1 LAPPPARQI
10 SSNGHAA
17 LISRKSNSANCLIIL
32 VTVHACAVR
41 TMGHRHKSKH
51 KHHRVKHEHE
61 SRSSSSKRKKSRRYT
76 DSSESESGTN
86 DEMRVREEERQKIV
100 EQKKLRK
107 ALMKAYET
115 PQQKRARRIAK
126 KMAKEA
132 RQRNALGWTGA
143 FSDYSN
149 VDNPFGDPQLMKP
162 FMWQKKYE
170 KEGRMNVTTSELIEE
185 NRIRLLENQTELDK
199 IREKRL
205 QREAMKNQLEVLR
218 RERENKEFINWIKQ
232 ENTFHL
238 EQARTR
244 SRIRMREG
252 RAKPID
258 YLATYVSDGED
269 QDCEH
274 FEFLEPT
281 KYAEDLTIRDY
292 EDLLE
297 DIKVYQDYHGEALSQ
312 FWSDMATIVQHR
324 LNQQLAASAP
334 TSTRRQEIH
343 ASVFADI
350 EEMLNGKDV
359 EHLLILEQQIQNKLN
374 TDQSELDVGY
384 WEMVLSLLRLRVSYL
399 RLNEDYERRL
409 KKYKRKREIEPSDV
423 IEITEPV
430 QRTWKTL
437 TNEEREAETIKAYRE
452 GNYSPVC
459 LNPKSLPQN
468 VVPLEP
474 DHKKYDINALRCNLN
489 KNNWLDDFIA
499 EAKKGMTS
507 DEATFA
513 VEENIQKERAYL
525 WSDRFRPRKPRYFN
539 RVHTGFEWNKY
550 NQTHYDLENPPPK
563 IVQGYR
569 FNIFYPDLIEPK
581 PPRFKVSPCEND
593 PDFCVLKIEAG
604 PPYED
609 IAFKIVN
616 KEWEL
621 SCKRACVW
629 RLSQKFISIFCELHQ
644 YFGLWYNLL
653 FDFEK
658 KVTCKPL
665 DICWLI
671 YWEETSYDQVYVTDP
686 GLNILVPIID
696 QIKYIQSLKEIAIE
710 IPQQSAITIDNV
722 ALNIDGVLYLRI
734 VDPYKASYGVEE
746 PEFAITQLAQTTM
759 RSEVGK
765 ITLDTVF
772 RERESLNES
781 IVFALN
787 KAASPWGITCM
798 RYEIRD
804 MKMPKKIE
812 EAMQMQV
819 EAERR
824 KRASVLES
832 EGVRVAEINVAEGKK
847 SAKILASEAEMQE
860 KINRAQG
867 RRILLM
873 SAIIARAEAKAK
885 AIQIIANALANKDG
899 HNAATLAIAE
909 QYLNAFGNLAKTNNT
924 LILPADASNLT
935 GVVGQAL
942 TMYKALS
949 NKMDDVNKGKIHSD
963 SK

>member
-1 LAPPPARQI
+1 MIKNR
-10 SSNGHAA
+10 
-17 LISRKSNSANCLIIL
+17 IL
-32 VTVHACAVR
+32 VR
-41 TMGHRHKSKH
+41 TMGHRHRSKH

-581 PPRFKVSPCEND
+581 PPKFKVFPCEND

-621 SCKRACVW
+621 SCKREISLSSMITVRIRTHVYGDCV
-629 RLSQKFISIFCELHQ
+629 RNLYPFFANYISILDCGITYYLILKRRSSAAF
-644 YFGLWYNLL
+644 NTIIL
-653 FDFEK
+653 FVPQQEAWIVERMGK
-658 KVTCKPL
+658 YYRIL
-665 DICWLI
+665 DPA
-671 YWEETSYDQVYVTDP
+671 SVP

-710 IPQQSAITIDNV
+710 IPQQSAITIVCTLSFVLDNV

-832 EGVRVAEINVAEGKK
+832 EGDA
-847 SAKILASEAEMQE
+847 
-860 KINRAQG
+860 
-867 RRILLM
+867 

-935 GVVGQAL
+935 GIVGQAL

>member
-1 LAPPPARQI
+1 LNNFLQLFWMNKQI
-10 SSNGHAA
+10 GTTAYT
-17 LISRKSNSANCLIIL
+17 ANIIQRTCSVNIQKIKL
-32 VTVHACAVR
+32 CKFFDNFGDCPRLCR
-41 TMGHRHKSKH
+41 TMGHKHRSKH
-51 KHHRVKHEHE
+51 KHHKVKHEHE
-61 SRSSSSKRKKSRRYT
+61 SRSSSSKRKKSRKYT
-76 DSSESESGTN
+76 DSSESTSDTS
-86 DEMRVREEERQKIV
+86 DEMRLREEERQKIA

-132 RQRNALGWTGA
+132 KQRNALGWTGA

-149 VDNPFGDPQLMKP
+149 GDNPFGDPQLMKP

-170 KEGRMNVTTSELIEE
+170 KEGRLNVTTSELIEE
-185 NRIRLLENQTELDK
+185 NRLRLLENQTELEK

-205 QREAMKNQLEVLR
+205 QREAMKNELEVLR
-218 RERENKEFINWIKQ
+218 RERENKEFVNWIKQ

-281 KYAEDLTIRDY
+281 KYAEDLTVRDY

-297 DIKVYQDYHGEALSQ
+297 DIKVYQEYHGEALNQ
-312 FWSDMATIVQHR
+312 FWSDMATVVQHR
-324 LNQQLAASAP
+324 LNQQLADSAP
-334 TSTRRQEIH
+334 TSTHRQEIH

-359 EHLLILEQQIQNKLN
+359 EHLLILEQQIQNKLS

-384 WEMVLSLLRLRVSYL
+384 WEMVLSLLRLRVSNL

-409 KKYKRKREIEPSDV
+409 KKYK
-423 IEITEPV
+423 
-430 QRTWKTL
+430 QR
-437 TNEEREAETIKAYRE
+437 
-452 GNYSPVC
+452 
-459 LNPKSLPQN
+459 
-468 VVPLEP
+468 
-474 DHKKYDINALRCNLN
+474 N

-581 PPRFKVSPCEND
+581 PPRFKVTPCEND
-593 PDFCVLKIEAG
+593 TDFCVLKIEAG

-621 SCKRACVW
+621 SCKREVDMQAARHLLV
-629 RLSQKFISIFCELHQ
+629 
-644 YFGLWYNLL
+644 NLL
-653 FDFEK
+653 AKNFVRSSIRYRSSAAFNTVVLFVPQQEA
-658 KVTCKPL
+658 
-665 DICWLI
+665 W
-671 YWEETSYDQVYVTDP
+671 
-686 GLNILVPIID
+686 GLNILVPIVD
-696 QIKYIQSLKEIAIE
+696 QIKYIQSLKEIAVE
-710 IPQQSAITIDNV
+710 IPQQSAITVDNV

-746 PEFAITQLAQTTM
+746 PEFAVTQLAQTTM

-772 RERESLNES
+772 REH
-781 IVFALN
+781 ALN
-787 KAASPWGITCM
+787 KAATPWGITCM

-824 KRASVLES
+824 KRASILES

-860 KINRAQG
+860 KINTAQG
-867 RRILLM
+867 DANAIL
-873 SAIIARAEAKAK
+873 ARAEAKAK
-885 AIQIIANALANKDG
+885 AIQIIANALTSKDG
-899 HNAATLAIAE
+899 HSAATLAIAE
-909 QYLNAFGNLAKTNNT
+909 QYVNAFGNLAKTSNT

-942 TMYKALS
+942 TMYKAFS
-949 NKMDDVNKGKIHSD
+949 NKLDDVNKGNKTQIRWMINL
-963 SK
+963 

>member
-1 LAPPPARQI
+1 MDRQLIDATLEKQHCSIKKNITCTKLAPPPTRQI

-17 LISRKSNSANCLIIL
+17 LISRKSNSAYFLIIL

-41 TMGHRHKSKH
+41 TMGHRHRSKH
-51 KHHRVKHEHE
+51 KHHRVKHEHK
-61 SRSSSSKRKKSRRYT
+61 SRSSSSKRKKSRKYT
-76 DSSESESGTN
+76 DSSESDSDTS
-86 DEMRVREEERQKIV
+86 DEMRLREEERQKIA

-107 ALMKAYET
+107 ALMKAHET

-132 RQRNALGWTGA
+132 KQRNALGWTGA

-149 VDNPFGDPQLMKP
+149 GDNPFGDPQLMKP

-170 KEGRMNVTTSELIEE
+170 KEGRLNVTTSELIEE
-185 NRIRLLENQTELDK
+185 NRIRLLENQTELEK

-205 QREAMKNQLEVLR
+205 QREAMKNELEVLR
-218 RERENKEFINWIKQ
+218 RERENKEFVNWIKQ
-232 ENTFHL
+232 ETTFHL

-281 KYAEDLTIRDY
+281 KYAENLTVRDY
-292 EDLLE
+292 EDLLV
-297 DIKVYQDYHGEALSQ
+297 DIKVYQEYHGEALNQ
-312 FWSDMATIVQHR
+312 FWNDMATVVQHR
-324 LNQQLAASAP
+324 LNQQQATSAP
-334 TSTRRQEIH
+334 TSAHRQEIH

-350 EEMLNGKDV
+350 EEMLNNKDV

-384 WEMVLSLLRLRVSYL
+384 WEMVLSLLRLRVARL
-399 RLNEDYERRL
+399 RLNEDYKRRL
-409 KKYKRKREIEPSDV
+409 KKYKQRM
-423 IEITEPV
+423 TENA

-437 TNEEREAETIKAYRE
+437 TNEEREAEMIKAYRE

-459 LNPKSLPQN
+459 LNPKSVPQN
-468 VVPLEP
+468 VVPLGP
-474 DHKKYDINALRCNLN
+474 DHKKYDINTLRCSLN

-593 PDFCVLKIEAG
+593 SDFCILKIEAG

-621 SCKRACVW
+621 SCKREVDMQAA
-629 RLSQKFISIFCELHQ
+629 RH
-644 YFGLWYNLL
+644 LL
-653 FDFEK
+653 VNFLGRNFLRSSVRYRSSAAFNTIVLFVPQQEA
-658 KVTCKPL
+658 
-665 DICWLI
+665 W
-671 YWEETSYDQVYVTDP
+671 

-696 QIKYIQSLKEIAIE
+696 QIKYIQSLKEIAVE
-710 IPQQSAITIDNV
+710 IPQQSAITVDNV

-746 PEFAITQLAQTTM
+746 PEFAVTQLAQTTM

-772 RERESLNES
+772 REH
-781 IVFALN
+781 ALN
-787 KAASPWGITCM
+787 KAATPWGITCM

-824 KRASVLES
+824 KRASILES

-867 RRILLM
+867 EANAIL
-873 SAIIARAEAKAK
+873 ARAEAKAK
-885 AIQIIANALANKDG
+885 AIQIIANALTSKDG
-899 HNAATLAIAE
+899 HSAATLAIAE
-909 QYLNAFGNLAKTNNT
+909 QYVNAFGNLAKTSNT

-942 TMYKALS
+942 TMYKAFS
-949 NKMDDVNKGKIHSD
+949 NKMDDVSKEKFHSD

>member
-1 LAPPPARQI
+1 
-10 SSNGHAA
+10 
-17 LISRKSNSANCLIIL
+17 
-32 VTVHACAVR
+32 
-41 TMGHRHKSKH
+41 MGHRHKSEH
-51 KHHRVKHEHE
+51 RHHRVKHEHE

-76 DSSESESGTN
+76 DSSESESGTS

-185 NRIRLLENQTELDK
+185 NRLRLLENQTELDK

-218 RERENKEFINWIKQ
+218 RERENKEFVNWIKQ

-281 KYAEDLTIRDY
+281 KYAEDLTVRDY

-409 KKYKRKREIEPSDV
+409 KKYKRKRENEPSDV

-621 SCKRACVW
+621 SCKRGFRC
-629 RLSQKFISIFCELHQ
+629 QFYNGIFQ
-644 YFGLWYNLL
+644 LW
-653 FDFEK
+653 FHFK
-658 KVTCKPL
+658 K
-665 DICWLI
+665 
-671 YWEETSYDQVYVTDP
+671 Y
-686 GLNILVPIID
+686 
-696 QIKYIQSLKEIAIE
+696 
-710 IPQQSAITIDNV
+710 
-722 ALNIDGVLYLRI
+722 
-734 VDPYKASYGVEE
+734 
-746 PEFAITQLAQTTM
+746 
-759 RSEVGK
+759 
-765 ITLDTVF
+765 
-772 RERESLNES
+772 
-781 IVFALN
+781 
-787 KAASPWGITCM
+787 
-798 RYEIRD
+798 RY
-804 MKMPKKIE
+804 
-812 EAMQMQV
+812 
-819 EAERR
+819 RR
-824 KRASVLES
+824 
-832 EGVRVAEINVAEGKK
+832 
-847 SAKILASEAEMQE
+847 
-860 KINRAQG
+860 
-867 RRILLM
+867 
-873 SAIIARAEAKAK
+873 
-885 AIQIIANALANKDG
+885 
-899 HNAATLAIAE
+899 
-909 QYLNAFGNLAKTNNT
+909 
-924 LILPADASNLT
+924 
-935 GVVGQAL
+935 
-942 TMYKALS
+942 
-949 NKMDDVNKGKIHSD
+949 
-963 SK
+963 

>member
-41 TMGHRHKSKH
+41 TMGHRHRSKH

-581 PPRFKVSPCEND
+581 PPKFKVFPCEND

-604 PPYED
+604 PPYE
-609 IAFKIVN
+609 
-616 KEWEL
+616 
-621 SCKRACVW
+621 
-629 RLSQKFISIFCELHQ
+629 
-644 YFGLWYNLL
+644 
-653 FDFEK
+653 
-658 KVTCKPL
+658 
-665 DICWLI
+665 
-671 YWEETSYDQVYVTDP
+671 

-832 EGVRVAEINVAEGKK
+832 EGDA
-847 SAKILASEAEMQE
+847 
-860 KINRAQG
+860 
-867 RRILLM
+867 

-924 LILPADASNLT
+924 LILPADASNLA

>member
-1 LAPPPARQI
+1 MIKNR
-10 SSNGHAA
+10 
-17 LISRKSNSANCLIIL
+17 IL
-32 VTVHACAVR
+32 VR
-41 TMGHRHKSKH
+41 TMGHRHRSKH

-324 LNQQLAASAP
+324 LNQQLAASGMKSAYTLFLYVLFLFLYGITIWYVCVAP

-581 PPRFKVSPCEND
+581 PPKFKVFPCEND

-604 PPYED
+604 PPYEHVYGD
-609 IAFKIVN
+609 
-616 KEWEL
+616 
-621 SCKRACVW
+621 CV
-629 RLSQKFISIFCELHQ
+629 RNLYPFFANYISILDCGITYYLILKRRSSAAF
-644 YFGLWYNLL
+644 NTIIL
-653 FDFEK
+653 FVPQQEAWIVERMGK
-658 KVTCKPL
+658 YYRIL
-665 DICWLI
+665 DPA
-671 YWEETSYDQVYVTDP
+671 SVP

-710 IPQQSAITIDNV
+710 IPQQSAITIVCTLSFVLDNV

-832 EGVRVAEINVAEGKK
+832 EGDA
-847 SAKILASEAEMQE
+847 
-860 KINRAQG
+860 
-867 RRILLM
+867 

-935 GVVGQAL
+935 GIVGQAL

>member
-1 LAPPPARQI
+1 MDRQLIDATLEKQHCSIKKNITCTKLAPPPTRQI

-17 LISRKSNSANCLIIL
+17 LISRKSNSAYFLIIL

-41 TMGHRHKSKH
+41 TMGHRHRSKH
-51 KHHRVKHEHE
+51 KHHRVKHEHK
-61 SRSSSSKRKKSRRYT
+61 SRSSSSKRKKSRKYT
-76 DSSESESGTN
+76 DSSESDSDTS
-86 DEMRVREEERQKIV
+86 DEMRLREEERQKIA

-107 ALMKAYET
+107 ALMKAHET

-132 RQRNALGWTGA
+132 KQRNALGWTGA

-149 VDNPFGDPQLMKP
+149 GDNPFGDPQLMKP

-170 KEGRMNVTTSELIEE
+170 KEGRLNVTTSELIEE
-185 NRIRLLENQTELDK
+185 NRIRLLENQTELEK

-205 QREAMKNQLEVLR
+205 QREAMKNELEVLR
-218 RERENKEFINWIKQ
+218 RERENKEFVNWIKQ
-232 ENTFHL
+232 ETTFHL

-281 KYAEDLTIRDY
+281 KYAENLTVRDY
-292 EDLLE
+292 EDLLV
-297 DIKVYQDYHGEALSQ
+297 DIKVYQEYHGEALNQ
-312 FWSDMATIVQHR
+312 FWNDMATVVQHR
-324 LNQQLAASAP
+324 LNQQQATSAP
-334 TSTRRQEIH
+334 TSAHRQEIH

-350 EEMLNGKDV
+350 EEMLNNKDV

-384 WEMVLSLLRLRVSYL
+384 WEMVLSLLRLRVARL
-399 RLNEDYERRL
+399 RLNEDYKRRL
-409 KKYKRKREIEPSDV
+409 KKYKQRREIETSNL
-423 IEITEPV
+423 TEMTENA

-437 TNEEREAETIKAYRE
+437 TNEEREAEMIKAYRE

-459 LNPKSLPQN
+459 LNPKSVPQN
-468 VVPLEP
+468 VVPLGP
-474 DHKKYDINALRCNLN
+474 DHKKYDINTLRCSLN

-593 PDFCVLKIEAG
+593 SDFCILKIEAG

-621 SCKRACVW
+621 SCKREVDMQAA
-629 RLSQKFISIFCELHQ
+629 RH
-644 YFGLWYNLL
+644 LL
-653 FDFEK
+653 VNFLGRNFLRSSVRYRSSAAFNTIVLFVPQQEA
-658 KVTCKPL
+658 
-665 DICWLI
+665 W
-671 YWEETSYDQVYVTDP
+671 

-696 QIKYIQSLKEIAIE
+696 QIKYIQSLKEIAVE
-710 IPQQSAITIDNV
+710 IPQQSAITVDNV

-746 PEFAITQLAQTTM
+746 PEFAVTQLAQTTM

-772 RERESLNES
+772 REH
-781 IVFALN
+781 ALN
-787 KAASPWGITCM
+787 KAATPWGITCM
-798 RYEIRD
+798 RYEIR
-804 MKMPKKIE
+804 
-812 EAMQMQV
+812 
-819 EAERR
+819 
-824 KRASVLES
+824 
-832 EGVRVAEINVAEGKK
+832 VRVAEINVAEGKK

-867 RRILLM
+867 EANAIL
-873 SAIIARAEAKAK
+873 ARAEAKAK
-885 AIQIIANALANKDG
+885 AIQIIANALTSKDG
-899 HNAATLAIAE
+899 HSAATLAIAE
-909 QYLNAFGNLAKTNNT
+909 QYVNAFGNLAKTSNT

-942 TMYKALS
+942 TMYKAFS
-949 NKMDDVNKGKIHSD
+949 NKMDDVSKEKFHSD

>member
-1 LAPPPARQI
+1 
-10 SSNGHAA
+10 
-17 LISRKSNSANCLIIL
+17 
-32 VTVHACAVR
+32 
-41 TMGHRHKSKH
+41 MGHRHKSEH
-51 KHHRVKHEHE
+51 RHHRVKHEHE
-61 SRSSSSKRKKSRRYT
+61 SRSSSSKRKKSRRYI
-76 DSSESESGTN
+76 DSSESESGTS

-185 NRIRLLENQTELDK
+185 NRLRLLENQTELDK

-218 RERENKEFINWIKQ
+218 RERENKEFVNWIKQ

-281 KYAEDLTIRDY
+281 KYAEDLTVRDY

-324 LNQQLAASAP
+324 LNQQLAASGMKSAYTLFLYVLFLFLYGITIWYVCVAP

-409 KKYKRKREIEPSDV
+409 KKYKRK
-423 IEITEPV
+423 
-430 QRTWKTL
+430 
-437 TNEEREAETIKAYRE
+437 
-452 GNYSPVC
+452 
-459 LNPKSLPQN
+459 
-468 VVPLEP
+468 
-474 DHKKYDINALRCNLN
+474 N

-604 PPYED
+604 PPYEQVYRD
-609 IAFKIVN
+609 CVRNLYPFFVN
-616 KEWEL
+616 H
-621 SCKRACVW
+621 
-629 RLSQKFISIFCELHQ
+629 ISILDCGITYFLILKRSLYLELCV
-644 YFGLWYNLL
+644 L
-653 FDFEK
+653 
-658 KVTCKPL
+658 
-665 DICWLI
+665 
-671 YWEETSYDQVYVTDP
+671 
-686 GLNILVPIID
+686 
-696 QIKYIQSLKEIAIE
+696 
-710 IPQQSAITIDNV
+710 DNV

-734 VDPYKASYGVEE
+734 VDPYKVTNIFMIIFKNVAFFEILFQASYGVEE

-832 EGVRVAEINVAEGKK
+832 EGDA
-847 SAKILASEAEMQE
+847 
-860 KINRAQG
+860 
-867 RRILLM
+867 

-885 AIQIIANALANKDG
+885 AIQIIANALANK
-899 HNAATLAIAE
+899 
-909 QYLNAFGNLAKTNNT
+909 
-924 LILPADASNLT
+924 
-935 GVVGQAL
+935 
-942 TMYKALS
+942 
-949 NKMDDVNKGKIHSD
+949 
-963 SK
+963 

>member
-1 LAPPPARQI
+1 MDRQLIDATLEKQHCSIKKNITCTKLAPPPTRQI

-17 LISRKSNSANCLIIL
+17 LISRKSNSAYFLIIL

-41 TMGHRHKSKH
+41 TMGHRHRSKH
-51 KHHRVKHEHE
+51 KHHRVKHEHK
-61 SRSSSSKRKKSRRYT
+61 SRSSSSKRKKSRKYT
-76 DSSESESGTN
+76 DSSESDSDTS
-86 DEMRVREEERQKIV
+86 DEMRLREEERQKIA

-107 ALMKAYET
+107 ALMKAHET

-132 RQRNALGWTGA
+132 KQRNALGWTGA

-149 VDNPFGDPQLMKP
+149 GDNPFGDPQLMKP

-170 KEGRMNVTTSELIEE
+170 KEGRLNVTTSELIEE
-185 NRIRLLENQTELDK
+185 NRIRLLENQTELEK

-205 QREAMKNQLEVLR
+205 QREAMKNELEVLR
-218 RERENKEFINWIKQ
+218 RERENKEFVNWIKQ
-232 ENTFHL
+232 ETTFHL

-281 KYAEDLTIRDY
+281 KYAENLTVRDY
-292 EDLLE
+292 EDLLV
-297 DIKVYQDYHGEALSQ
+297 DIKVYQEYHGEALNQ
-312 FWSDMATIVQHR
+312 FWNDMATVVQHR
-324 LNQQLAASAP
+324 LNQQQATSAP
-334 TSTRRQEIH
+334 TSAHRQEIH

-350 EEMLNGKDV
+350 EEMLNNKDV

-384 WEMVLSLLRLRVSYL
+384 WEMVLSLLRLRVARL
-399 RLNEDYERRL
+399 RLNEDYKRRL
-409 KKYKRKREIEPSDV
+409 KKYK
-423 IEITEPV
+423 
-430 QRTWKTL
+430 QR
-437 TNEEREAETIKAYRE
+437 
-452 GNYSPVC
+452 
-459 LNPKSLPQN
+459 
-468 VVPLEP
+468 
-474 DHKKYDINALRCNLN
+474 N

-593 PDFCVLKIEAG
+593 SDFCILKIEAG

-621 SCKRACVW
+621 SCKREVDMQAA
-629 RLSQKFISIFCELHQ
+629 RH
-644 YFGLWYNLL
+644 LL
-653 FDFEK
+653 VNFLGRNFLRSSVRYRSSAAFNTIVLFVPQQEA
-658 KVTCKPL
+658 
-665 DICWLI
+665 W
-671 YWEETSYDQVYVTDP
+671 

-696 QIKYIQSLKEIAIE
+696 QIKYIQSLKEIAVE
-710 IPQQSAITIDNV
+710 IPQQSAITVDNV

-746 PEFAITQLAQTTM
+746 PEFAVTQLAQTTM

-772 RERESLNES
+772 REH
-781 IVFALN
+781 ALN
-787 KAASPWGITCM
+787 KAATPWGITCM

-824 KRASVLES
+824 KRASILES

-867 RRILLM
+867 EANAIL
-873 SAIIARAEAKAK
+873 ARAEAKAK
-885 AIQIIANALANKDG
+885 AIQIIANALTSKDG
-899 HNAATLAIAE
+899 HSAATLAIAE
-909 QYLNAFGNLAKTNNT
+909 QYVNAFGNLAKTSNT

-942 TMYKALS
+942 TMYKAFS
-949 NKMDDVNKGKIHSD
+949 NKMDDVSKEKFHSD

>member
-76 DSSESESGTN
+76 DSSESESGTS
-86 DEMRVREEERQKIV
+86 DEMRVREKERQKIV

-281 KYAEDLTIRDY
+281 KYAEDLTVRDY

-409 KKYKRKREIEPSDV
+409 KKYKRKRENEPSDV

-430 QRTWKTL
+430 QRTWKSL

-604 PPYED
+604 PPYEVYRD
-609 IAFKIVN
+609 CVRNLYPFFVN
-616 KEWEL
+616 Y
-621 SCKRACVW
+621 
-629 RLSQKFISIFCELHQ
+629 ISILDCGITYYLILKRRSSAAF
-644 YFGLWYNLL
+644 NTIIL
-653 FDFEK
+653 FVPQQEAWIVERMGK
-658 KVTCKPL
+658 YYRIL
-665 DICWLI
+665 DPA
-671 YWEETSYDQVYVTDP
+671 SVP

-710 IPQQSAITIDNV
+710 IPQQSAITIVCTLSFVLDNV

-832 EGVRVAEINVAEGKK
+832 EGDA
-847 SAKILASEAEMQE
+847 
-860 KINRAQG
+860 
-867 RRILLM
+867 

>member
-1 LAPPPARQI
+1 LNNFLQLFWMNKQI
-10 SSNGHAA
+10 GTTAYT
-17 LISRKSNSANCLIIL
+17 ANIIQRTCSVNIQKIKL
-32 VTVHACAVR
+32 CKFFDNFGDCPRLCR
-41 TMGHRHKSKH
+41 TMGHRHRSKH
-51 KHHRVKHEHE
+51 KHHHRVKHEHE
-61 SRSSSSKRKKSRRYT
+61 SRSSSSKRKKSRKYT
-76 DSSESESGTN
+76 DSSESKSDTS
-86 DEMRVREEERQKIV
+86 DEIRLREEERQKIA

-132 RQRNALGWTGA
+132 KQRNALGWTGA

-149 VDNPFGDPQLMKP
+149 GDNPFGDPQLMKP

-170 KEGRMNVTTSELIEE
+170 KEGRLNVTTSELIEE
-185 NRIRLLENQTELDK
+185 NRLRLLENQTELEK

-205 QREAMKNQLEVLR
+205 QREAMKNELEVLR
-218 RERENKEFINWIKQ
+218 RERENKEFVNWIKQ

-281 KYAEDLTIRDY
+281 KYAEDLTVRDY

-297 DIKVYQDYHGEALSQ
+297 DIKVYQEYHGEALNQ
-312 FWSDMATIVQHR
+312 FWSDMATVVQHR
-324 LNQQLAASAP
+324 LNQQLAVSAP
-334 TSTRRQEIH
+334 TSTHRQEIH

-374 TDQSELDVGY
+374 TDQIELDVGY
-384 WEMVLSLLRLRVSYL
+384 WEMVLSLLRLRVSNL

-409 KKYKRKREIEPSDV
+409 KKYKQRREIETSDL
-423 IEITEPV
+423 TEMTENV

-437 TNEEREAETIKAYRE
+437 TNEEREAEMIKAYRE

-459 LNPKSLPQN
+459 LNPKSVPQN
-468 VVPLEP
+468 VVPLGP
-474 DHKKYDINALRCNLN
+474 DHKKYDINALRCSLN

-581 PPRFKVSPCEND
+581 PPRFKVTPCEND
-593 PDFCVLKIEAG
+593 TDFCVLKIEAG

-621 SCKRACVW
+621 SCKREVDMQAARHLLV
-629 RLSQKFISIFCELHQ
+629 
-644 YFGLWYNLL
+644 NLL
-653 FDFEK
+653 ARNFVRSSIRYRSSAAFNTVVLFVPQQEA
-658 KVTCKPL
+658 
-665 DICWLI
+665 W
-671 YWEETSYDQVYVTDP
+671 
-686 GLNILVPIID
+686 GLNILVPIVD
-696 QIKYIQSLKEIAIE
+696 QIKYIQSLKEIAVE
-710 IPQQSAITIDNV
+710 IPQQSAITVDNV

-746 PEFAITQLAQTTM
+746 PEFAVTQLAQTTM

-772 RERESLNES
+772 REH
-781 IVFALN
+781 ALN
-787 KAASPWGITCM
+787 KAATPWGITCM

-824 KRASVLES
+824 KRASILES

-860 KINRAQG
+860 KINTAQG
-867 RRILLM
+867 DA
-873 SAIIARAEAKAK
+873 SAILARAEAKAK
-885 AIQIIANALANKDG
+885 AIQIIANALTSKDG
-899 HNAATLAIAE
+899 HSAATLAIAE
-909 QYLNAFGNLAKTNNT
+909 QYVNAFGNLAKTSNT

-942 TMYKALS
+942 TMYKAFS
-949 NKMDDVNKGKIHSD
+949 NKLDDVNKGKFHSD

>member
-1 LAPPPARQI
+1 MNKQI
-10 SSNGHAA
+10 GTTAYT
-17 LISRKSNSANCLIIL
+17 ANIIQRTCSVNIQKIKFCIFFDNFGDCPRL
-32 VTVHACAVR
+32 CR
-41 TMGHRHKSKH
+41 TMGHRHRSKH
-51 KHHRVKHEHE
+51 KHHRVKHEHK
-61 SRSSSSKRKKSRRYT
+61 SRSSSSKRKKSRKYT
-76 DSSESESGTN
+76 DSSESDSDTS
-86 DEMRVREEERQKIV
+86 DEMRLREEERQKIA

-107 ALMKAYET
+107 ALMKAHET

-132 RQRNALGWTGA
+132 KQRNALGWTGA

-149 VDNPFGDPQLMKP
+149 GDNPFGDPQLMKP

-170 KEGRMNVTTSELIEE
+170 KEGRLNVTTSELIEE
-185 NRIRLLENQTELDK
+185 NRIRLLENQTELEK

-205 QREAMKNQLEVLR
+205 QREAMKNELEVLR
-218 RERENKEFINWIKQ
+218 RERENKEFVNWIKQ
-232 ENTFHL
+232 ETTFHL

-281 KYAEDLTIRDY
+281 KYAENLTVRDY
-292 EDLLE
+292 EDLLV
-297 DIKVYQDYHGEALSQ
+297 DIKVYQEYHGEALNQ
-312 FWSDMATIVQHR
+312 FWNDMATVVQHR
-324 LNQQLAASAP
+324 LNQQQATSAP
-334 TSTRRQEIH
+334 TSAQRQEIH

-350 EEMLNGKDV
+350 EEMLNNKDV

-384 WEMVLSLLRLRVSYL
+384 WEMVLSLLRLRVARL
-399 RLNEDYERRL
+399 RLNEDYKRRL
-409 KKYKRKREIEPSDV
+409 KKYKQRREIETSNL
-423 IEITEPV
+423 TEMTENA

-437 TNEEREAETIKAYRE
+437 TNEEREAEMIKAYRE

-459 LNPKSLPQN
+459 LNPKSVPQN
-468 VVPLEP
+468 VVPLGP
-474 DHKKYDINALRCNLN
+474 DHKKYDINTLRCSLN

-593 PDFCVLKIEAG
+593 SDFCILKIEAG

-621 SCKRACVW
+621 SCKRGFRC
-629 RLSQKFISIFCELHQ
+629 QFYNGIFQ
-644 YFGLWYNLL
+644 LWFHFKKYQVDMQAARHLL
-653 FDFEK
+653 VNFLGRNFLRSS
-658 KVTCKPL
+658 VRYRSSAAFNTIVL
-665 DICWLI
+665 F
-671 YWEETSYDQVYVTDP
+671 V
-686 GLNILVPIID
+686 
-696 QIKYIQSLKEIAIE
+696 
-710 IPQQSAITIDNV
+710 PQQEAW
-722 ALNIDGVLYLRI
+722 
-734 VDPYKASYGVEE
+734 ASYGVEE
-746 PEFAITQLAQTTM
+746 PEFAVTQLAQTTM

-781 IVFALN
+781 IE
-787 KAASPWGITCM
+787 T
-798 RYEIRD
+798 
-804 MKMPKKIE
+804 
-812 EAMQMQV
+812 
-819 EAERR
+819 
-824 KRASVLES
+824 
-832 EGVRVAEINVAEGKK
+832 
-847 SAKILASEAEMQE
+847 
-860 KINRAQG
+860 
-867 RRILLM
+867 
-873 SAIIARAEAKAK
+873 
-885 AIQIIANALANKDG
+885 
-899 HNAATLAIAE
+899 
-909 QYLNAFGNLAKTNNT
+909 
-924 LILPADASNLT
+924 
-935 GVVGQAL
+935 
-942 TMYKALS
+942 
-949 NKMDDVNKGKIHSD
+949 
-963 SK
+963 

>member
-1 LAPPPARQI
+1 
-10 SSNGHAA
+10 
-17 LISRKSNSANCLIIL
+17 
-32 VTVHACAVR
+32 
-41 TMGHRHKSKH
+41 MGHRHKSEH
-51 KHHRVKHEHE
+51 RHHRVKHEHE

-76 DSSESESGTN
+76 DSSESESGTS

-185 NRIRLLENQTELDK
+185 NRLRLLENQTELDK

-218 RERENKEFINWIKQ
+218 RERENKEFVNWIKQ

-281 KYAEDLTIRDY
+281 KYAEDLTVRDY

-409 KKYKRKREIEPSDV
+409 KKYKRKRENEPSDV

-621 SCKRACVW
+621 SCKREISLSSMITVRIRTV
-629 RLSQKFISIFCELHQ
+629 RLIRDILFLICNLILNLHKGDMQ
-644 YFGLWYNLL
+644 AARHLL
-653 FDFEK
+653 VDLLGRNFLRSSVRYRSSAAFNTIILFVPQQEAWIVERMGK
-658 KVTCKPL
+658 YYRIL
-665 DICWLI
+665 
-671 YWEETSYDQVYVTDP
+671 DP

-867 RRILLM
+867 DA

>member
-1 LAPPPARQI
+1 L
-10 SSNGHAA
+10 
-17 LISRKSNSANCLIIL
+17 CLKRVTLLSLRIL
-32 VTVHACAVR
+32 VR
-41 TMGHRHKSKH
+41 TMGHRHKSEH
-51 KHHRVKHEHE
+51 RHHRVKHEHE
-61 SRSSSSKRKKSRRYT
+61 SRSSSSKRKKSRRYI
-76 DSSESESGTN
+76 DSSESESGTS

-185 NRIRLLENQTELDK
+185 NRLRLLENQTELDK

-218 RERENKEFINWIKQ
+218 RERENKEFVNWIKQ

-281 KYAEDLTIRDY
+281 KYAEDLTVRDY

-409 KKYKRKREIEPSDV
+409 KKYKRKRENEPSDV

-621 SCKRACVW
+621 SCKRAGVS
-629 RLSQKFISIFCELHQ
+629 RLCQKFISIFCESHQ
-644 YFGLWYNLL
+644 YFGLWYNLF

-658 KVTCKPL
+658 KVTCKRL
-665 DICWLI
+665 DICWLT

-832 EGVRVAEINVAEGKK
+832 EGDA
-847 SAKILASEAEMQE
+847 
-860 KINRAQG
+860 
-867 RRILLM
+867 

>member
-1 LAPPPARQI
+1 
-10 SSNGHAA
+10 
-17 LISRKSNSANCLIIL
+17 
-32 VTVHACAVR
+32 
-41 TMGHRHKSKH
+41 MGHRHRSKH

-107 ALMKAYET
+107 ALMKAHET

-324 LNQQLAASAP
+324 LNQQLAASGMKSAYTLFLYVLFLFLYGITIWYVCVAP

-437 TNEEREAETIKAYRE
+437 TDEEREAETIKAYRE

-499 EAKKGMTS
+499 EAKKGMIS

-581 PPRFKVSPCEND
+581 PPKFKVFPCEND

-604 PPYED
+604 PPYEHVYGD
-609 IAFKIVN
+609 
-616 KEWEL
+616 
-621 SCKRACVW
+621 CV
-629 RLSQKFISIFCELHQ
+629 RNLYPFFANYISILDCGITYYLILKRSLYLELCV
-644 YFGLWYNLL
+644 L
-653 FDFEK
+653 
-658 KVTCKPL
+658 
-665 DICWLI
+665 
-671 YWEETSYDQVYVTDP
+671 
-686 GLNILVPIID
+686 
-696 QIKYIQSLKEIAIE
+696 
-710 IPQQSAITIDNV
+710 DNV

-832 EGVRVAEINVAEGKK
+832 EGDA
-847 SAKILASEAEMQE
+847 
-860 KINRAQG
+860 
-867 RRILLM
+867 

-935 GVVGQAL
+935 GIVGQAL